1 MQIRVQSNS
10 MSRYAWIAYNPAA
23 GRFPSRMLTERAAR
37 VLEMAHWRTHL
48 VQTRSGAHITEL
60 AAQAVRAGADV
71 FIVVGGDGSLNHALP
86 PLLHSQTALAVLPG
100 GTANVWAQEIGLPG
114 LTWTRWLAL
123 EHSARLLARGRIQ
136 AVDVGL
142 CNGQPFLLWGG
153 VGLDGFIVH
162 RIEPRK
168 PWEKHFAVLQY
179 ATAAVMHLPRWR
191 GLPLRG
197 EVDGQRIAGRF
208 IMAVASNIR
217 LYAGGLMAISPQAR
231 LDDGQMDL
239 WLFAGDTP
247 LDAARHAFD
256 VWAGRHVA
264 SALARRIVCREFV
277 LRSEEQLYL
286 QLDGEPVQAGGEIRM
301 QVQPQA
307 LRVLVPAEMPAEY
320 FVQPALENSVSMFV

>member
-1 MQIRVQSNS
+1 MTRD
-10 MSRYAWIAYNPAA
+10 AWIAYNPAA

-37 VLEMAHWRTHL
+37 MLERAGWRTHL
-48 VQTRSGAHITEL
+48 AQTHSGAHITQL
-60 AAQAVRAGADV
+60 ADRAVRESADA
-71 FIVVGGDGSLNHALP
+71 FIVVGGDGSLNYALP
-86 PLLHSQTALAVLPG
+86 PLLHSHTALGVLPA

-123 EHSARLLARGRIQ
+123 EHSAHALAHGRIRQ
-136 AVDVGL
+136 VDAGL
-142 CNGQPFLLWGG
+142 CNGKPFLLWGG

-162 RIEPRK
+162 HIEPRK

-179 ATAAVMHLPRWR
+179 ATAAVMHLPHWR

-197 EVDGQRIAGRF
+197 QVDGRRIAGRF

-231 LDDGQMDL
+231 LDDGVMDL

-247 LDAARHAFD
+247 LDAARHALD

-264 SALARRIVCREFV
+264 SSLARCIPFREFT
-277 LRSEEQLYL
+277 LQSDEKLYL
-286 QLDGEPVQAGGEIRM
+286 QLDGEPVRAEGEVHM
-301 QVQPQA
+301 QVLPGA
-307 LRVLVPAEMPAEY
+307 LRVLVPAEMPDAR
-320 FVQPALENSVSMFV
+320 FVRPARAVTVGK